1 MGKEKEQKLTFEEA
15 LEKLE
20 TLVTE
25 IEEGKVSLEESIEKY
40 AEGTKEGIHA
50 AASEEE
56 WWDRFLLA
64 TPLPDGRRVADLI
77 EVGTDYSALIRLVG
91 ASSP

>member
-1 MGKEKEQKLTFEEA
+1 MGKEKEQKLRFEEA

-40 AEGTKEGIHA
+40 AEGTELVTQCRAILDQAEKKIQVLSKGRDGALEEAGELKEPEA
-50 AASEEE
+50 PTE
-56 WWDRFLLA
+56 
-64 TPLPDGRRVADLI
+64 P
-77 EVGTDYSALIRLVG
+77 
-91 ASSP
+91 

>member
-15 LEKLE
+15 LETLE

-40 AEGTKEGIHA
+40 AEGTQLVTRCRAILDRAEKKIQVLSKGRDGALEEAGELKEPEA
-50 AASEEE
+50 PTE
-56 WWDRFLLA
+56 
-64 TPLPDGRRVADLI
+64 P
-77 EVGTDYSALIRLVG
+77 
-91 ASSP
+91 

>member
-15 LEKLE
+15 METLE

-40 AEGTKEGIHA
+40 AEGTGLVKQCRAIL
-50 AASEEE
+50 
-56 WWDRFLLA
+56 DRAEKKIQVLSKGQ
-64 TPLPDGRRVADLI
+64 DG
-77 EVGTDYSALIRLVG
+77 ALQETGELDEPE
-91 ASSP
+91 APAES